1 MLRLLASAS
10 AVALLSTAAYSA
22 DFPLPEEPIPEAVVV
37 PAYDWSGIY
46 LGLQGGWKFGED
58 DYEVTGADTSF
69 DVDGPMIGGH
79 VGGNM
84 QMGNFVFGV
93 EGDGEWADVD
103 GTFTAGNGD
112 EVSTS
117 IDWQASLRGR
127 VGLAWDRLLI
137 YGTGGAAFAGTEN
150 RIFDCRNRDRGNRR
164 RHPLRMDRGRWR
176 RRRSHAEFVGGRG
189 VPLHRSRGRGLRL
202 SHFPGGYVHVRP
214 VLPCDSRA
222 GFLSVR
228 RPRPVNRRGT
238 ELQKPAF
245 GQAFCFAG
253 PSFFTRAPNERR

>member
-1 MLRLLASAS
+1 MLRLLASTA
-10 AVALLSTAAYSA
+10 AVALFSTAAYSA

-37 PAYDWSGIY
+37 PTYDWSGIY
-46 LGLQGGWKFGED
+46 LGIQGGWKFGED

-112 EVSTS
+112 EVSTT
-117 IDWQASLRGR
+117 IEWQASVRGR

-150 RIFDCRNRDRGNRR
+150 RIFDAGTATEETEDDTRFGWTAGAGVDVGLTQNLSAGVEYRFTDLGDEDYDSAIFPADTFTSDLSY
-164 RHPLRMDRGRWR
+164 HAVRGRVSYR
-176 RRRSHAEFVGGRG
+176 FGG
-189 VPLHRSRGRGLRL
+189 L
-202 SHFPGGYVHVRP
+202 
-214 VLPCDSRA
+214 
-222 GFLSVR
+222 
-228 RPRPVNRRGT
+228 
-238 ELQKPAF
+238 
-245 GQAFCFAG
+245 G
-253 PSFFTRAPNERR
+253 P